1 MELKARAKINLSLD
15 VVGRRPDGYH
25 LVRMVMQTVDV
36 CDTLVLQ
43 KKDFAGISLA
53 CDAPGVP
60 ADSRNLAW
68 KAAELLMQ
76 EFGVRDGVS
85 ILLKK
90 RIPSAAGLA
99 GGSAD
104 AACVLKGVN
113 ELFGFGLT
121 EEELCRRAVKLGAD
135 VPYCIMGG
143 TALSEGIGEVLTKL
157 PPVPDCRILLAKPED
172 SVPTGQVYHDLDL
185 LESYP
190 HPDVDGQIRAIR
202 EGDLDG
208 IVRTMGNVLELVTI
222 PHHPAVA
229 ELIQIMERNGAEGA
243 RMSGSGPTVFGIFR
257 REEDARMAYEELE
270 KSGLAKDVFLTR
282 PYPVTDTMQEV
293 YA

>member
-1 MELKARAKINLSLD
+1 MELIARAKINLSLD
-15 VVGRRPDGYH
+15 VVGKRQDGYH

-36 CDTLVLQ
+36 CDTLII
-43 KKDFAGISLA
+43 KEKDSAGIALA

-60 ADSRNLAW
+60 TDSRNLVW
-68 KAAELLMQ
+68 KAADLLLQ
-76 EFGVRDGVS
+76 EFRIERGVS

-104 AACVLKGVN
+104 AACALKGVN
-113 ELFGFGLT
+113 ELFGLGLS
-121 EEELCRRAVKLGAD
+121 EKELCVRAVGLGAD

-157 PPVPDCRILLAKPED
+157 PAVPDCHIVLAKPGD
-172 SVPTGQVYHDLDL
+172 SVPTGEVYQDLDL
-185 LESYP
+185 LRSYP
-190 HPDVDGQIRAIR
+190 HPDVDGQVRAIR
-202 EGDLDG
+202 EGNLDE
-208 IVRTMGNVLELVTI
+208 IISRMGNVLELVTI
-222 PHHPAVA
+222 PRHPAVA

-257 REEDARMAYEELE
+257 REKDARLACGELE
-270 KSGLAKDVFLTR
+270 RSGLAKDVFLTR
-282 PYPVTDTMQEV
+282 PYPGTGSMQEV
-293 YA
+293 DA